1 MKNKKGF
8 AMKKKTL
15 SLVFL
20 SFLFAACGDDS
31 SFADNAVKEVS
42 EEEQCADIYGYDLNE
57 VSWEPFHDETSFM
70 KKDILNKAMSVM
82 YSYSRNME
90 ARSIEYDENADNY
103 KILVMDLA
111 NSPSAHNHFVSADI
125 QGCMYR
131 FYEDEELYSFLKE
144 QPVFKINPCLCSEQ
158 EGKFYYLNV
167 KNDSEKPRSSSL
179 SDKRS
184 SSSARSS
191 SSSKEKYSSSVA
203 SSSSIEL
210 SSSSAES
217 SSSLEKIVCAEQ
229 KPVQIDSPFVV
240 AYEFNDPN
248 DLGADYFGKNNAKVV
263 QGKVNGDCDNV
274 ILDGKSGFVIPL
286 SETFKSNGFVVE
298 ARVYP
303 EKFNT
308 MQNILVSEPPGNTFS
323 GWQLRLD
330 NGEVMFH
337 LRDDSKNSSQWKVF
351 RAGKVAL
358 NEWTVIRAEKHS
370 SGKIIIQVN
379 GETVVEDVYIGN
391 VVNDTYDLG
400 LGYDA
405 MNQTRMA
412 ERYFVGKMDYVRFG
426 VLEDETPEE
435 VPEKMQARLIEDE
448 TTGRV
453 KVAALDE
460 TLVCPAIEADP
471 SITDFAVAY
480 EFNDINDL
488 GFDAGGK
495 NHANLGVGA
504 PDGDCS
510 ALVLDG
516 SSGLLIPLTDDFKS
530 KGVDV
535 SVRFMLTDVNERS
548 TIFGS
553 SPKTGDGDG
562 WRISV
567 SNGEVNFEAMDD
579 GINNAWEPIKLE
591 SVAENQWIEVRVK
604 IFPAKSELDGVV
616 FYSLNV
622 RIDGG
627 LRMAAEFKGD
637 LSHLTSDLAIGY
649 NPLNGGSEFAKGKID
664 FVRFNAPSEEGL

>member
-1 MKNKKGF
+1 MMKTKISLLT
-8 AMKKKTL
+8 TL
-15 SLVFL
+15 LLTPMF
-20 SFLFAACGDDS
+20 FACGDDS
-31 SFADNAVKEVS
+31 SSADNVVKEVS
-42 EEEQCADIYGYDLNE
+42 EEERCADIYGYDLNE
-57 VSWEPFHDETSFM
+57 VSWVPFHDENSFM

-82 YSYSRNME
+82 FSYSRNME
-90 ARSIEYDENADNY
+90 TRSIEYDENADNY

-111 NSPSAHNHFVSADI
+111 NSPSAHNHFVSANI

-144 QPVFKINPCLCSEQ
+144 QPVFEINPCLCSEQ

-167 KNDSEKPRSSSL
+167 KNDSEEPRSSSL

-191 SSSKEKYSSSVA
+191 SSEAKSSSSVVEKW
-203 SSSSIEL
+203 SSSSV
-210 SSSSAES
+210 ES
-217 SSSLEKIVCAEQ
+217 SSSLEKVVCAEQ
-229 KPVQIDSPFVV
+229 KPVQIDSPFVA
-240 AYEFNDPN
+240 AYEFNDPDN
-248 DLGADYFGKNNAKVV
+248 LGADYFGKNNAKVG
-263 QGKVNGDCDNV
+263 QGKVSGDCDNV
-274 ILDGKSGFVIPL
+274 ILDGKSGFIIPL
-286 SETFKSNGFVVE
+286 SETFKSKGFVVE

-308 MQNILVSEPPGNTFS
+308 MQNILVSEPPGSNYP

-330 NGEVMFH
+330 NGEVTFH
-337 LRDDSKNSSQWKVF
+337 LRDASLYGSQWKVF
-351 RAGKVAL
+351 KAGKLTL
-358 NEWTVIRAEKHS
+358 NEWSTIRAERYS
-370 SGKIIIQVN
+370 SGKVVVVVN
-379 GETVVEDVYIGN
+379 GKTAVDDEYIGN
-391 VVNDTYDLG
+391 AVNVTFDLG

-405 MNQTRMA
+405 MNQDRMS

-426 VLEDETPEE
+426 IFEDETAED
-435 VPEKMQARLIEDE
+435 VPEKNQARLIEDE

-460 TLVCPAIEADP
+460 TLVCPAIETDS

-480 EFNDINDL
+480 EFDDVNDL
-488 GFDAGGK
+488 GFDAVGD
-495 NHANLGVGA
+495 NHANFGVGA

-530 KGVDV
+530 KGIDV
-535 SVRFMLTDVNERS
+535 SARFMLADVSGKS

-579 GINNAWEPIKLE
+579 GVNNAWEPLKLE
-591 SVAENQWIEVRVK
+591 SVAVNQWIEVRVK
-604 IFPAKSELDGVV
+604 IFPAKSELDGVI

-627 LRMAAEFKGD
+627 LRMAAEFKRD

-649 NPLNGGSEFAKGKID
+649 NPLNGGSEFANGKID
-664 FVRFNAPSEEGL
+664 FVRFKALSEEGL